1 MFGVYKMTKQ
11 IEPDSNESLLLL
23 KNLNFCVFDL
33 ETTGGNHEKDKIIEI
48 GLVKIRNLEI
58 TDKKSFLIQPE
69 IRIPDFIQKLTSIK
83 QSDVENSPKI
93 EEVIDEVLEFMGD
106 DILVAHNASFD
117 VPFFNSVLRRLG
129 KVELENKSIC
139 TNLMTKYLIP
149 NLMNSNLN
157 YMSKIFGI
165 SHKKAHRALDD
176 AIATAKLLLKFLD
189 IFEFKGITKINHLY
203 YPKNRFELDRVH
215 LKRPSTDEEIF
226 KKFTALKTPALITFK
241 GENGVILNSFPCKVT
256 KETKKAEENYFKE
269 LLETEA
275 WEVVTIK
282 LVGPFLESLI
292 SLNNVFSKIDFE
304 KRNRLV
310 DFLWEN
316 HLPKTT
322 RKKMTD
328 PEYTQF
334 DKEFGDFVI
343 TNHLVP
349 EQLIIYPLISLN
361 PRSEL
366 VFRYPGHQKKLIQ
379 YIVSK
384 SNKMS
389 TNKLKKFFFPP
400 QLRNFIESYVA
411 DCKKTGR
418 DMLVIKRGAAKNT
431 PEEFFKDLEKFL
443 KDNPNPY
450 NYPKEYI

>member
-1 MFGVYKMTKQ
+1 MTNQ
-11 IEPDSNESLLLL
+11 TLDGTDSNESLLLL

-58 TDKKSFLIQPE
+58 TETKSFLIQPE

-83 QSDVENSPKI
+83 QSDVEHSPKI
-93 EEVIDEVLEFMGD
+93 EDVIDEVLEFMGE
-106 DILVAHNASFD
+106 DILVAHNSSFD
-117 VPFFNSVLRRLG
+117 VPFFNSVLRRLN
-129 KVELENKSIC
+129 KEELENKSIC

-215 LKRPSTDEEIF
+215 LKRPLTNEEIY
-226 KKFTALKTPALITFK
+226 KKFASLKTPALITFK

-256 KETKKAEENYFKE
+256 KETKKQESNYFKD
-269 LLETEA
+269 LLENEQ
-275 WEVVTIK
+275 WEVITIK
-282 LVGPFLESLI
+282 LIGPFLEAMI

-304 KRNRLV
+304 KRNKLI
-310 DFLWEN
+310 DFLWDT
-316 HLPKTT
+316 HLGKVQ
-322 RKKMTD
+322 RKKIVD
-328 PEYTQF
+328 PEFTLF

-384 SNKMS
+384 SNKMNS
-389 TNKLKKFFFPP
+389 NKLKKIFFPP
-400 QLRNFIESYVA
+400 QLRNFIESYIA
-411 DCKKTGR
+411 DCKKTGK
-418 DMLVIKRGAAKNT
+418 DLMVVKRGLVKNT
-431 PEEFFKDLEKFL
+431 PDDFFSELEKFL
-443 KDNPNPY
+443 ETNPNPY